1 MTLLAAAVIVHD
13 KSAGR
18 IVLLQRGQHAK
29 FGRGLWDLPAGKGE
43 PGEPIT
49 TTAVRELY
57 EETGLTVH
65 PDSLQV
71 AQVIHGAW
79 GVEAPDGFLVVVFVV
94 HEWSGELQNREPDKH
109 ARVCWVDTEAV
120 PGEFVEA
127 SWEALRGYFA
137 GSSQVS
143 LAGWE

>member
-13 KSAGR
+13 KSTGR

-65 PDSLQV
+65 PDALHV

-79 GVEAPDGFLVVVFVV
+79 GVGAPDGYLSVVFAV

-109 ARVCWVDTEAV
+109 ARVCWVDTDAV

-143 LAGWE
+143 LTGWE